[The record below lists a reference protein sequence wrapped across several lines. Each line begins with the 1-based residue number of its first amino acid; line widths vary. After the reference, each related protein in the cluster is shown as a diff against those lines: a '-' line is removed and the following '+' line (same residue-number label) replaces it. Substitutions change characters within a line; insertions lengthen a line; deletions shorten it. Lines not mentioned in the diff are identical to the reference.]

1 MRRQAPAARSC
12 LPSAA
17 PQAAAKKKEE
27 EEEEWEAAAAAHSSS
42 AHAGSG
48 RGAAPRPRS
57 PPLSPAS
64 PARRPAAPRPRPP
77 PKLCKVGPR
86 PRRPRPRLGSE
97 ALLAAAAAPRGGGGA
112 AAAAAAASKRP
123 NSRGLGGSHALRSV
137 MSAEQEKD
145 PISLKRVRGNRE
157 GRRIEGVGGSGV
169 RGGRVPGCSE
179 ATGLCPGLTP
189 RSPRPARAPGP
200 RLRSEAARSPPRQ
213 TPATSRRLPDFV
225 LRGS

>member
-157 GRRIEGVGGSGV
+157 GRQIEGVGGSGV

>member
-12 LPSAA
+12 LQSAA
-17 PQAAAKKKEE
+17 PQAAAKKEEE

-97 ALLAAAAAPRGGGGA
+97 ALLAAAAAPRGGGG
-112 AAAAAAASKRP
+112 AAAAAASKRP